1 MDRFSK
7 PKIMFSNGDV
17 TDSIRI
23 SDSNTLDSKA
33 IWNLSKFFEYNEK
46 LKSTKSIKV
55 PENASALKEQLTKL
69 GYRVESSDGN
79 ITYT

>member
-1 MDRFSK
+1 
-7 PKIMFSNGDV
+7 MFSNGDV

-23 SDSNTLDSKA
+23 SDSKKLDSKA

-55 PENASALKEQLTKL
+55 PENATELRDQLINL

>member
-1 MDRFSK
+1 MK
-7 PKIMFSNGDV
+7 
-17 TDSIRI
+17 
-23 SDSNTLDSKA
+23 
-33 IWNLSKFFEYNEK
+33 K